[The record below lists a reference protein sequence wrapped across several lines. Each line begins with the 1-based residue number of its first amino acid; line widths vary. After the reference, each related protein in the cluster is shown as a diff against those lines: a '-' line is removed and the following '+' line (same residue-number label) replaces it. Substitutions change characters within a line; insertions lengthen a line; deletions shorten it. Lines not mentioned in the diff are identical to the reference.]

1 MRKTW
6 QIARRL
12 ISMGLMVFSVFAG
25 LAQAQASP
33 ASPGDEVHAVKLSL
47 TTSGAGPETTAA
59 PQSSATVTL
68 QELVREALDKNPSI
82 KSAARQVQALHA
94 RVPQVR
100 TLPDP
105 VVSTGWMGNIT
116 PYGVQTGDP
125 SSYRGISAMQDI
137 PFPGKLKLRGQIVD
151 RQAEAAWWDYENTR
165 RQVVAEVKAAY
176 YDYFYYQK
184 ATEITL
190 KDKDLLE
197 KLTKIAEARYKVGKG
212 IQQDVLRAQV
222 ELSRLL
228 QRLTVLDQQEKT
240 ARVRLNTLLFRDPEA
255 PLPPAAPFERATLP
269 YALDE
274 LYHMAAQNDP
284 GLKREERMIEGSQL
298 AVNLA
303 RKEYDPDFRVGYMYQ
318 ERPTLPGMQGFTVGI
333 NIPIFYKTKQREGV
347 IEATEDLI
355 GARRSRDDRQT
366 TVNFQVKEQ
375 YLAAKASG
383 DLAQLYS
390 GAVVPQSSLALE
402 SSMSSYEVGKVDF
415 LTMLENFLT
424 VLDYEINY
432 YRELSNYQIALAR
445 LEPLVG
451 VELAK

>member
-1 MRKTW
+1 MRKTR

-12 ISMGLMVFSVFAG
+12 ISMGLMVFSLFAG
-25 LAQAQASP
+25 LAQAQAPP
-33 ASPGDEVHAVKLSL
+33 ASRGDEEHAVKLNL
-47 TTSGAGPETTAA
+47 TTSGAGAETTAA
-59 PQSSATVTL
+59 PQQSATVTL
-68 QELVREALDKNPSI
+68 QELVNEALDKNPAI

-116 PYGVQTGDP
+116 PYSVQTGDP
-125 SSYRGISAMQDI
+125 SSYRGISAMQEI

-151 RQAEAAWWDYENTR
+151 RQAEAARWDYENTR

-228 QRLTVLDQQEKT
+228 QRLTVLDQQERT

-255 PLPPAAPFERATLP
+255 PLPPAAPFDRATLS
-269 YALDE
+269 YTLDE
-274 LYHMAAQNDP
+274 LYQLAAHNDP

-303 RKEYDPDFRVGYMYQ
+303 RKEYEPDFRVGYMYQ
-318 ERPTLPGMQGFTVGI
+318 ERPSLPGYAWLHG
-333 NIPIFYKTKQREGV
+333 
-347 IEATEDLI
+347 
-355 GARRSRDDRQT
+355 RDQHPHILQDQ
-366 TVNFQVKEQ
+366 
-375 YLAAKASG
+375 AA
-383 DLAQLYS
+383 
-390 GAVVPQSSLALE
+390 
-402 SSMSSYEVGKVDF
+402 
-415 LTMLENFLT
+415 
-424 VLDYEINY
+424 
-432 YRELSNYQIALAR
+432 
-445 LEPLVG
+445 
-451 VELAK
+451 